1 MEFNPAPLSIREYRI
16 VCLAKE
22 GMSNKEIASQLNIEE
37 STVKCHRRNVMRKL
51 GLKGKVEFLRFLL
64 NVPQQL

>member
-1 MEFNPAPLSIREYRI
+1 MEFNQTPLSIREFRI

-22 GMSNKEIASQLNIEE
+22 GMSNKEIANQLNIEE

-64 NVPQQL
+64 NVPR